1 MIKLSERL
9 SKIADLVDDHAKI
22 VDIGCDHGLL
32 DIYLYQTKK
41 NIKIIASDVNEN
53 ALSNAINNISKYNLT
68 GKIEVVLSD
77 GLDNIPKEKID
88 TIVISGMGANT
99 IMEILSNGSDKLDKV
114 NTIIIQSNN
123 KEKELRQYITS
134 LGYYI
139 IDEYLVKD
147 KNIIYTII
155 KFSRGKRKYSY
166 FELEYGPVLITKKDS
181 LFKEKIKKTINK
193 NKMILKK
200 IPRDKLRMRIKLF
213 LKIKK
218 QMILINKL

>member
-53 ALSNAINNISKYNLT
+53 ALSNAINNINKYNLT

-99 IMEILSNGSDKLDKV
+99 IMEILYKGRDKLDKV

-123 KEKELRQYITS
+123 KEKELRKYITS

-155 KFSRGKRKYSY
+155 KFSRGKIKYSY
-166 FELEYGPVLITKKDS
+166 FELEYGPILITKKDS
-181 LFKEKIKKTINK
+181 LLKEKIKKTINK
-193 NKMILKK
+193 NKIILKK
-200 IPRDKLRMRIKLF
+200 IPKNKISMRIKLF

-218 QMILINKL
+218 QMILSNKL